1 MIVILL
7 SFSSSSLSPLSLLF
21 LPGGIIQH
29 HCTSDPIDHAVQV
42 VGFNLNDGKQKEG
55 ERKRMDEGRT

>member
-1 MIVILL
+1 MIVNLFFYL
-7 SFSSSSLSPLSLLF
+7 SPPLPSPPLSLLF

-55 ERKRMDEGRT
+55 ERKRNG